1 MYKVNNKNT
10 RARCEVCSKLTV
22 ETPEPRLWLCSDV
35 FIVDFEHISYLA
47 LGVSIVA
54 LNSKM
59 PAGNTVY
66 II

>member
-22 ETPEPRLWLCSDV
+22 ETPEPRLWLCSD
-35 FIVDFEHISYLA
+35 EHISYLA